1 MILLEIINNFNKM
14 FPNFIYQLQ
23 FENFLN
29 NPEDESK
36 KLIKYCGL
44 PWDKKCL
51 EFYKRKDLISK
62 TTSNIQI
69 RKAIN
74 KNSIKKYLPYKQFLS
89 KFGDKYN
96 WFLMQ
101 SFKKH
106 FKFGSRSVTT
116 LLKMKLFGMFRHVMP
131 S

>member
-1 MILLEIINNFNKM
+1 MSIFKNNLSELAWTHDLENIFKYFDNYFKIINNFNKM

-62 TTSNIQI
+62 TASNIQI
-69 RKAIN
+69 RKAIY
-74 KNSIKKYLPYKQFLS
+74 KHSSDRYLPYKKLLN
-89 KFGDKYN
+89 KYSEKYS
-96 WFLMQ
+96 WFN
-101 SFKKH
+101 
-106 FKFGSRSVTT
+106 
-116 LLKMKLFGMFRHVMP
+116 
-131 S
+131 